1 MQAALFASL
10 EAYQEGMGI
19 KQGLT
24 IQSAI
29 LKKKKTQHKLFSQF
43 SCKQGLIC

>member
-1 MQAALFASL
+1 MQAALFGSL

-29 LKKKKTQHKLFSQF
+29 LKKKRLNTNFSVN
-43 SCKQGLIC
+43 SVVNKA